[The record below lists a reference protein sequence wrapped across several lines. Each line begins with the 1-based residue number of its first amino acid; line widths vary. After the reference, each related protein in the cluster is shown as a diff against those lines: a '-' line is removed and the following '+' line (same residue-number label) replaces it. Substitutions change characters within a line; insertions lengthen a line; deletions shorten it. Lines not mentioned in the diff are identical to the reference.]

1 MLVEHDWAVKIMG
14 TFEIKMNVNYII
26 MGCEHLGFS
35 IQNFMNMKYEYSPLL
50 VCVRASVYIVLCAY
64 TLPPDG
70 STVLGDFNNH

>member
-35 IQNFMNMKYEYSPLL
+35 I
-50 VCVRASVYIVLCAY
+50 
-64 TLPPDG
+64 
-70 STVLGDFNNH
+70 